1 MRAGRP
7 GTSIAAPQHIRAD
20 DKVVVGVKGTAR
32 TNEWIPP
39 PSARIIRQLGVS
51 RMRAASE
58 RMAEEDGV
66 VRCWREA
73 APGFVR
79 ERDGREHL
87 AAVQGERIKGDGGRR
102 LRARNSFRHGG
113 GFVEATLRRLHQ
125 TAHKQFPPDAEQT
138 ECPHPVRGEGHRDT
152 TLLCRAWY
160 RRAASVTAGTREHTE
175 RQGML
180 TVPTRLGLQR
190 WLCATASVRGS
201 EVIFG
206 GGGGAEFSPATALYS
221 HGPRAYSSSSLP
233 LVPLVIV
240 LTIVTCRPQNK
251 PPSARGSRGRI
262 AFGGMRA
269 GAYLLISR
277 TISPEFAPCPLHCGW
292 VARLLRAVFP
302 QPLLMRVGHHIFN
315 C

>member
-1 MRAGRP
+1 MSGFHHPARGSSGSSASRACALPVSAWQRRMALSAAGARRP
-7 GTSIAAPQHIRAD
+7 QVSYASVTGASTSPLSRVSESRVTAVAVCARGTLSGMA
-20 DKVVVGVKGTAR
+20 
-32 TNEWIPP
+32 
-39 PSARIIRQLGVS
+39 
-51 RMRAASE
+51 AASLKPLSV
-58 RMAEEDGV
+58 ASTK
-66 VRCWREA
+66 
-73 APGFVR
+73 
-79 ERDGREHL
+79 L
-87 AAVQGERIKGDGGRR
+87 LIS
-102 LRARNSFRHGG
+102 NSLP
-113 GFVEATLRRLHQ
+113 TPN
-125 TAHKQFPPDAEQT
+125 KQNA
-138 ECPHPVRGEGHRDT
+138 PHPVRGEGHRDT
-152 TLLCRAWY
+152 TLFCRAWY

-201 EVIFG
+201 EVIYG

-302 QPLLMRVGHHIFN
+302 QPLLMRVGHHVFN